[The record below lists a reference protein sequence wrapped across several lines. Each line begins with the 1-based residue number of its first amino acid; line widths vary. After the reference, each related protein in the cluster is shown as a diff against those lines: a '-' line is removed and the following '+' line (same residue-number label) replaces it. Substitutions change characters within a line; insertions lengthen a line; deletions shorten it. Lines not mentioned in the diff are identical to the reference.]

1 MSEEEDER
9 ELAESVRTI
18 SALFQSGN
26 NASLDLPST
35 DEALEVRVASISA
48 EIAAAIAQAQSRG
61 FAEVDEEDEESGSGS
76 GQEIGALGLIGP
88 NTSDVRGEDEGGRKG
103 SEEDDS
109 DTLSASL
116 RTRGVPVS
124 GTKRKR

>member
-1 MSEEEDER
+1 M
-9 ELAESVRTI
+9 
-18 SALFQSGN
+18 
-26 NASLDLPST
+26 DLPST
-35 DEALEVRVASISA
+35 DEALDVRVASISA

-61 FAEVDEEDEESGSGS
+61 FAEADEDEESGSGS

-88 NTSDVRGEDEGGRKG
+88 NTSDVRGEDEDGRKG

-109 DTLSASL
+109 DTLSPPL